1 MGRAC
6 LPELE
11 ALWLPSLRPD
21 AARQTLL
28 TSLGKLYVAGASI
41 NWDAVDSGQSRPA
54 RLPPHLSLPATALL
68 GRYRA
73 IAARHPQKPIHPSL
87 HPPIPPPPPRKS
99 PQPPPHGPLST
110 LKVTSAQTLPTT
122 SRIIRSSER
131 WCSRQRVF
139 VEMLQHP
146 LPNQSLALEAITF
159 HQALVLDQPKT
170 VQVLLLPQEDRPYR
184 FEILSLTESDWVL
197 HASGQVVATAF
208 ETTVDETTVLAQLQ
222 SRCRESVFGRSLL
235 SATGRS
241 GRHLWRS
248 LPGDKKKLERE
259 F

>member
-1 MGRAC
+1 M
-6 LPELE
+6 
-11 ALWLPSLRPD
+11 
-21 AARQTLL
+21 
-28 TSLGKLYVAGASI
+28 
-41 NWDAVDSGQSRPA
+41 
-54 RLPPHLSLPATALL
+54 LPAA
-68 GRYRA
+68 G
-73 IAARHPQKPIHPSL
+73 
-87 HPPIPPPPPRKS
+87 
-99 PQPPPHGPLST
+99 
-110 LKVTSAQTLPTT
+110 
-122 SRIIRSSER
+122 
-131 WCSRQRVF
+131 F

-222 SRCRESVFGRSLL
+222 SRCRESVSVEACYQRLADQGV
-235 SATGRS
+235 TY
-241 GRHLWRS
+241 
-248 LPGDKKKLERE
+248 GDRFRAIKKNLERE